1 MVDLVSVISNYKRY
15 KMEDTKEKKDFGI
28 KPDEEVDRRKF
39 IQKSA
44 KNVGGYGLAIYDL
57 AKTIKTEILQG
68 VADNIRDIAEDIK
81 KTARER

>member
-1 MVDLVSVISNYKRY
+1 
-15 KMEDTKEKKDFGI
+15 MEEKKVKKDAKI
-28 KPDEEVDRRKF
+28 RPDEEVDRREF

-68 VADNIRDIAEDIK
+68 VADDIRDIVEDIK
-81 KTARER
+81 KTAKGS

>member
-1 MVDLVSVISNYKRY
+1 
-15 KMEDTKEKKDFGI
+15 MEDTKEKKDFRI

-44 KNVGGYGLAIYDL
+44 KNVGGYSLAIYDL

-68 VADNIRDIAEDIK
+68 VANDIRDIVEDIK
-81 KTARER
+81 KTAREP

>member
-1 MVDLVSVISNYKRY
+1 
-15 KMEDTKEKKDFGI
+15 MEDTKEKKDFRI

-57 AKTIKTEILQG
+57 AKMIKTEILQG
-68 VADNIRDIAEDIK
+68 VADDIRDIVEDIK
-81 KTARER
+81 KTAREP

>member
-1 MVDLVSVISNYKRY
+1 
-15 KMEDTKEKKDFGI
+15 MEDTKEKKDFRI

-57 AKTIKTEILQG
+57 AKMIKTEIMQG
-68 VADNIRDIAEDIK
+68 VADDIRDIVEDIK
-81 KTARER
+81 KTAREP

>member
-1 MVDLVSVISNYKRY
+1 
-15 KMEDTKEKKDFGI
+15 MEDTKEKKDFKI

-57 AKTIKTEILQG
+57 AKMIKTEILQG
-68 VADNIRDIAEDIK
+68 VADDIRDIVEDIK

>member
-1 MVDLVSVISNYKRY
+1 
-15 KMEDTKEKKDFGI
+15 MEDTKEKKDFRI

-57 AKTIKTEILQG
+57 ANTIKTEILQG
-68 VADNIRDIAEDIK
+68 VADDIKDIVEDIK
-81 KTARER
+81 KTAREP

>member
-1 MVDLVSVISNYKRY
+1 
-15 KMEDTKEKKDFGI
+15 MEDTKEKKGFRI

-68 VADNIRDIAEDIK
+68 VADDIRDIVEDIK
-81 KTARER
+81 KTAREP

>member
-1 MVDLVSVISNYKRY
+1 
-15 KMEDTKEKKDFGI
+15 MEDTKEKKDFKI

-57 AKTIKTEILQG
+57 AKIIKTEILQG
-68 VADNIRDIAEDIK
+68 VADDIRDIVEDIK
-81 KTARER
+81 KTARES

>member
-1 MVDLVSVISNYKRY
+1 
-15 KMEDTKEKKDFGI
+15 MEEKKEKKDVEI

-44 KNVGGYGLAIYDL
+44 KDVGGYGLAIYDL

-68 VADNIRDIAEDIK
+68 VADDIKDIVEDIK
-81 KTARER
+81 RTAKGS

>member
-1 MVDLVSVISNYKRY
+1 
-15 KMEDTKEKKDFGI
+15 MEDTKEKKDFKI

-57 AKTIKTEILQG
+57 AKMIKTEILQG
-68 VADNIRDIAEDIK
+68 VADDIRDIVEDIK
-81 KTARER
+81 RTARER